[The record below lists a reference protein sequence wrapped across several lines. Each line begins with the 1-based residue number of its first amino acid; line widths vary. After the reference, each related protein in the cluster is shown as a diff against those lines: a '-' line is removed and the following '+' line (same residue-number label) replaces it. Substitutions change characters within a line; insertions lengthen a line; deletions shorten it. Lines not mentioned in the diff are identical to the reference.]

1 MPSLKLAHL
10 VPLLVP
16 LLALLLGF
24 GLAAPAAAQSL
35 SPLEKAGVTPSDRKA
50 FRLVVGNPY
59 KQKMTFDILPMQP
72 DYQTPAKG
80 AMVNYPRIT
89 MGPGIS
95 RQVIFTFDIDP
106 KQKERKIALCVQPAA
121 LDGPILPRV
130 CGLYVGRMAG
140 LGS

>member
-1 MPSLKLAHL
+1 MSPLKPARL
-10 VPLLVP
+10 VPLLT
-16 LLALLLGF
+16 LLLGL

-35 SPLEKAGVTPSDRKA
+35 SPLEKSGVTPSDRKA
-50 FRLVVGNPY
+50 FKLVVGNPY

-89 MGPGIS
+89 MGPGLS
-95 RQVIFTFDIDP
+95 RQIIFTFDIDP
-106 KQKERKIALCVQPAA
+106 KEKERKIALCIQPAA
-121 LDGPILPRV
+121 LDGPIMPRV

-140 LGS
+140 RGS

>member
-1 MPSLKLAHL
+1 MPSLKLAH
-10 VPLLVP
+10 LVP

-95 RQVIFTFDIDP
+95 RQIIFTFDIDP

>member
-1 MPSLKLAHL
+1 MSSLKLAHL
-10 VPLLVP
+10 VPLL
-16 LLALLLGF
+16 ALLLGL

-80 AMVNYPRIT
+80 AKVNYPRIT

-95 RQVIFTFDIDP
+95 RQIIFSFDIDP

-121 LDGPILPRV
+121 LDGPIMPRV

>member
-1 MPSLKLAHL
+1 MPSLKLAH
-10 VPLLVP
+10 LVP

-95 RQVIFTFDIDP
+95 RQIIFSFDIDP